1 MTAKFDELVAK
12 LKEIFQLDKPELDFG
27 IYRIMHT
34 RAKEINDFLEKR
46 LQMKK
51 STTKKKMCE
60 NKFS

>member
-27 IYRIMHT
+27 IYRIMHA